1 MQHLQDKI
9 LEIIQDNYN
18 ETTGTNEAELYS
30 SIDIAN
36 LAAKHAK
43 DDAVGFCN
51 WVSANAF
58 AFEDGW
64 YYHGDYYTTEDLYN
78 IYDAGKNN

>member
-1 MQHLQDKI
+1 MNLQEKI

-36 LAAKHAK
+36 LAQKLAQ
-43 DDAVGFCN
+43 DDAIGFAK
-51 WVSANAF
+51 WIPANAYGY
-58 AFEDGW
+58 EEGW
-64 YYHGDYYTTEDLYN
+64 FYMGDYYTTEDLYK
-78 IYDAGKNN
+78 IYDAGKES